1 MKSRKTI
8 NSSNKIL
15 KFPLQAKQFLAMKI
29 FHFPIILSRML
40 YQLETVSAKMEKI
53 KISMINL
60 WNQFNQKVKIAIRK
74 ILNMKMALKIATKN
88 IIFDHQIF
96 YYF

>member
-1 MKSRKTI
+1 
-8 NSSNKIL
+8 
-15 KFPLQAKQFLAMKI
+15 
-29 FHFPIILSRML
+29 
-40 YQLETVSAKMEKI
+40 MEKI

-88 IIFDHQIF
+88 IIFDHQIL